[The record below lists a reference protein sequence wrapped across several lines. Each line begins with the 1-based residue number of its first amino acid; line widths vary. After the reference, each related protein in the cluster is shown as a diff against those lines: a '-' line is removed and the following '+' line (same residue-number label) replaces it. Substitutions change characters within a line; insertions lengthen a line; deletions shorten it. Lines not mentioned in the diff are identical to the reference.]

1 MVKLRSTIFMLY
13 FPITFTIAILNVWVK
28 IIPNPN
34 QMKADAEEYTK
45 EELDGINL
53 SKHAVKEFVSSLCN
67 HLKSLH
73 DYLHQVKKDKPLQ
86 ANFNL
91 IR

>member
-53 SKHAVKEFVSSLCN
+53 AKHAVKEFVSSLCN